1 MKKLLVL
8 FTALCLLVCLC
19 ACGNGNNGAVDTNP
33 AETSAVAETTAAEDT
48 QSSSSV
54 SVTVTDADGNPV
66 KGVMLQICKDTCIP
80 MVTDENG
87 VALFNNLEP
96 TAEHKL
102 SVLSCPEGYIYEGEA
117 EMYLVE
123 GVTEYEVM
131 LAAE

>member
-1 MKKLLVL
+1 MKKFLVL

-19 ACGNGNNGAVDTNP
+19 ACGDSNNSAVDSTP

-54 SVTVTDADGNPV
+54 TVTVTDADGNPV
-66 KGVMLQICKDTCIP
+66 KGVMLQICKDTCVP
-80 MVTDENG
+80 MVTDDNG

-102 SVLSCPEGYIYEGEA
+102 SVLSCPEGYVYNGEP